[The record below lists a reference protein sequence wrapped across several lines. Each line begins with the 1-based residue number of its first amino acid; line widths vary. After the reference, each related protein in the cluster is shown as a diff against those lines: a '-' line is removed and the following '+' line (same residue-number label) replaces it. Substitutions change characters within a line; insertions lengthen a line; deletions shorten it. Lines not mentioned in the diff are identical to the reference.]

1 VIPAIYS
8 AAWRDDKNIGD
19 PEVLTAVLS
28 GAGFDAKALI
38 AAADTAEV
46 KDCLRR
52 NTEAAIAA
60 GMCGVP
66 TYRLSDA
73 AGNDVIVWGQDRLNV
88 VADCVHGWVDTPA
101 AKL

>member
-1 VIPAIYS
+1 VIPAVYS

-19 PEVLTAVLS
+19 PEVLAAVLAS
-28 GAGFDAKALI
+28 AGFDAKALI

-46 KDCLRR
+46 KDTLRR

-66 TYRLSDA
+66 TYRLTDV

-88 VADCVHGWVDTPA
+88 VADYVHGWVDVPA